1 MKLTQISQ
9 VLPLTS
15 ADAVAIAEL
24 ARVIWQHHYAPIIS
38 TAQIDYMLTQR
49 YEPTLIENQLK
60 DPNIWWRKLIL
71 NQTIIGFSCCMLT
84 GQPNEL
90 KIDKL
95 YVHCDHHRNGYGAM
109 LVADALNLMQS
120 KDLQSL
126 ILTVNKRNHS
136 AIAAYQQYGFEIA
149 GDSIVDIGGGF
160 VMNDFLMTLTD
171 MSRWNT

>member
-1 MKLTQISQ
+1 MQLQPRILS
-9 VLPLTS
+9 VTS
-15 ADAVAIAEL
+15 SDTRTIAVL
-24 ARVIWQHHYAPIIS
+24 ARTIWQHHYAPIIS
-38 TAQIDYMLTQR
+38 TSQIEYMLAQR
-49 YEPTLIENQLK
+49 YEPALIEKQLE
-60 DPNIWWRKLIL
+60 DPNMWWRKLTL

-95 YVHCDHHRNGYGAM
+95 YIHCDHHRKGYGAM
-109 LVADALNLMQS
+109 LVADAIHTMRS

-126 ILTVNKRNHS
+126 ILTVNKRNHG

-149 GDSIVDIGGGF
+149 GDSVVDIGGGF

-171 MSRWNT
+171 LSCWNR

>member
-1 MKLTQISQ
+1 MTPISQ

-15 ADAVAIAEL
+15 ADAVAIAKL

-38 TAQIDYMLTQR
+38 TAQIDYMLMQR